1 MVEQTVERTDESM
14 EALKEINS
22 AGKKAAWKVVAM
34 DRQNVAKTALSMAE
48 MMAAA
53 MAVMKAVGSVS
64 GMAVTTAAEMAELM
78 AVRKDGQLAARWAAT
93 SAD

>member
-1 MVEQTVERTDESM
+1 
-14 EALKEINS
+14 
-22 AGKKAAWKVVAM
+22 
-34 DRQNVAKTALSMAE
+34 MAE

-78 AVRKDGQLAARWAAT
+78 TVRKDGQLAARWAAT